1 MDVEGFLAGLPALFA
16 DFPRSQVP
24 RDRSLAT
31 VVEQV
36 DGLSEENN
44 LALLALAA
52 RHLGDGECYLE
63 AGAYHG
69 RTLIGVAT
77 GSAASCVAIDNFSYD
92 GVSRASLTATL
103 DRFGVADRVRV
114 VDADTGDALDTQDLP
129 PVGVFFYDAEH
140 STGATLEALRRST
153 RHLAGRALIVVD
165 DADWDDVR
173 AAVDT
178 FLAEQPRA
186 TLRLRIAGRSGGQ
199 PWWWDGMDLIEWS
212 ATNRGQAPSRTK

>member
-1 MDVEGFLAGLPALFA
+1 MDVEGFLAELPALFA
-16 DFPRSQVP
+16 DFPRSEVP

-52 RHLGDGECYLE
+52 RHLGVGECYLE
-63 AGAYHG
+63 AGSYHG

-92 GVSRASLTATL
+92 GVSRDSLAANL
-103 DRFGVADRVRV
+103 GRFGVAGRVRIL
-114 VDADTGDALDTQDLP
+114 TGDTAEALDRDDLP
-129 PVGVFFYDAEH
+129 PVGVFFYDADHTTE
-140 STGATLEALRRST
+140 ATLEALRRST

-173 AAVDT
+173 AAVGA
-178 FLAEQPRA
+178 FLGEQPRA
-186 TLRLRIAGRSGGQ
+186 RRRLRIAGRAGGQ
-199 PWWWDGMDLIEWS
+199 PWWWDGMDLIEW
-212 ATNRGQAPSRTK
+212 A

>member
-114 VDADTGDALDTQDLP
+114 VDADTGDALDTQ
-129 PVGVFFYDAEH
+129 
-140 STGATLEALRRST
+140 TCRRSACSSTTPST
-153 RHLAGRALIVVD
+153 RPGRPWRRSGDPRGTSPAGR
-165 DADWDDVR
+165 
-173 AAVDT
+173 
-178 FLAEQPRA
+178 
-186 TLRLRIAGRSGGQ
+186 
-199 PWWWDGMDLIEWS
+199 
-212 ATNRGQAPSRTK
+212 